1 MKYYSFTIHKTLL
14 PVRIKKN
21 RILISG
27 MTTHDMIF
35 VSRSEIT
42 LEKEKS
48 ELDNF
53 ALDFVKII
61 ERHCD
66 YVLVSGYVSILL
78 GRSRGSEDINILIP
92 KMGREEF
99 FKLADDI
106 TDNGFECIVSDDKE
120 EMFSYLTEEKTNIRF
135 ARKGEVI
142 PNMEVKFVDNII
154 HDAAIRDP
162 VSVRL
167 GDEALKISPIE
178 LQIVFKEKILG
189 SDKDVEDARHLR
201 VIAKDHMDKDKMR
214 RYEAMID
221 GIQREE

>member
-1 MKYYSFTIHKTLL
+1 MK
-14 PVRIKKN
+14 
-21 RILISG
+21 
-27 MTTHDMIF
+27 F
-35 VSRSEIT
+35 VSHSKIT
-42 LEKEKS
+42 LDKEKS

-61 ERHCD
+61 ERHCN

-78 GRSRGSEDINILIP
+78 GRSRGSEDIDILIP
-92 KMGREEF
+92 KMDKKEF
-99 FKLADDI
+99 FKLTDDI
-106 TDNGFECIVSDDKE
+106 NNNGFECIVSDDKE
-120 EMFSYLTEEKTNIRF
+120 EMFSYLIEEKTNIRF

-154 HDAAIRDP
+154 HNAAIKDP
-162 VSVRL
+162 ISVRL
-167 GDEALKISPIE
+167 NDEILKISPLE

-201 VIAKDHMDKDKMR
+201 VIAKDHLDKDKMR
-214 RYEAMID
+214 IYEVMID